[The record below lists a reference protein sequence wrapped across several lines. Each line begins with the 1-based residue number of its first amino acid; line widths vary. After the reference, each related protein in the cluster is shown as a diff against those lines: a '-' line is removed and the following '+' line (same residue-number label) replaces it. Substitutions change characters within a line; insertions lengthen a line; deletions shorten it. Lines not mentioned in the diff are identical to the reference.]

1 VVREPPLKIAWVC
14 DDCRTVFIFP
24 DDVELHKKRSLHD
37 SFSTYDMDTGR
48 LLTKEGSEQEISRL
62 SERTREELK

>member
-1 VVREPPLKIAWVC
+1 MRESPLKIAWVC
-14 DDCRTVFIFP
+14 DDCRTVIIFP

-37 SFSTYDMDTGR
+37 SFSTYDMDTGC
-48 LLTKEGSEQEISRL
+48 LLAKEGSEHEIKQL